1 MALIEHNALAVP
13 PEQGGNAT
21 EELAYRLRQQQLTAD
36 FGLLALKGCAASELL
51 HEATRL
57 CAEGM
62 QTPFCKIMAY
72 DPDQRDFLL
81 VAGVGWKPGYVG
93 HARTA
98 GGPEFPT
105 GYTFETRQAVISNH
119 LQAGTRFR
127 TPHILED
134 HGIRRAINVVIFAG
148 GEPYGVLEVDSSFQA
163 RFTEAD
169 LAFLQGFA
177 NLLGGA
183 LDRQRTEDALR
194 AREVALEAAV
204 EHQHVLTQE
213 VSHRVKNSLALVAS
227 LLRLQNRGSV
237 LPEVQRALTDAETRV
252 LTIAQLHDRLWRT
265 EDVHHLCLQTFVADL
280 CANFSGMA
288 PADVLAVDVLPVM
301 MPTDDA
307 MPLGLLLNELITN
320 ALKYASPSK
329 PGDVCV
335 TVSSCNAGLRFEVRD
350 HGPGLPCDWGIKPS
364 RSLGM
369 KLIARLSQ
377 QLGGKPQWD
386 NALPGARFVLEFS
399 M

>member
-1 MALIEHNALAVP
+1 LALIEHDACAVP
-13 PEQGGNAT
+13 PEQGGDLA

-36 FGLLALKGCAASELL
+36 FGLFALKGCSANTLL
-51 HEATRL
+51 QEATRF

-62 QTPFCKIMAY
+62 QTPFCKVMAY
-72 DPDQRDFLL
+72 DPHQQDFLL

-98 GGPEFPT
+98 GGLELAT
-105 GYTFETRQAVISNH
+105 GYCFETRQAVISNH
-119 LQAGTRFR
+119 LEAGTRFR
-127 TPHILED
+127 TPHILQD
-134 HGIRRAINVVIFAG
+134 HGIRRAINVVILAG
-148 GEPYGVLEVDSSFQA
+148 GEPYGVLEVDSSAQS

-169 LAFLQGFA
+169 LAFMHGFA

-194 AREVALEAAV
+194 VREVALEAAV

-227 LLRLQNRGSV
+227 LLNLQNRASA

-252 LTIAQLHDRLWRT
+252 LTIGQLHDRLWRT
-265 EDVHHLCLQTFVADL
+265 EDVRHLCLRTFVTEL
-280 CANFSGMA
+280 CLKFSGMG
-288 PADVLAVDVLPVM
+288 PADVLMVDVVPMM

-320 ALKYASPSK
+320 ALKYAAPSE

-335 TVSSCNAGLRFEVRD
+335 TVRTCEAGLRLEVRD
-350 HGPGLPCDWGIKPS
+350 HGPGLPPTGTSS
-364 RSLGM
+364 RC
-369 KLIARLSQ
+369 AA
-377 QLGGKPQWD
+377 W
-386 NALPGARFVLEFS
+386 A
-399 M
+399 